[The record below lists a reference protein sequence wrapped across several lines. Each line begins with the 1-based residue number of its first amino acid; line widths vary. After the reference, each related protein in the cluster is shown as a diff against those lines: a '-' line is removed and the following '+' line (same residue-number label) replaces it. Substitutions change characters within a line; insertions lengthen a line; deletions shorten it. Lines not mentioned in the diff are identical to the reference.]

1 MKDEIRLLNEKLD
14 YLTDGSRRLHGLYDK
29 SIAKAKNVQNEL
41 DTCEE
46 QNLET
51 RSKNQVCERT
61 VEGMGQN
68 IISVLMQHIL
78 FRKISERLISKT

>member
-1 MKDEIRLLNEKLD
+1 MQDKIKLLNEKLD

-29 SIAKAKNVQNEL
+29 SLEKAKILQNEL
-41 DTCEE
+41 DSCEK

-51 RSKNQVCERT
+51 ISKNQVCDRT

-68 IISVLMQHIL
+68 IISIL
-78 FRKISERLISKT
+78 TKIKFFEY

>member
-1 MKDEIRLLNEKLD
+1 MQDEIKLLNEKLD

-41 DTCEE
+41 DSCEK
-46 QNLET
+46 QKLT
-51 RSKNQVCERT
+51 TISKNQLCDRT

-68 IISVLMQHIL
+68 IISIL
-78 FRKISERLISKT
+78 TKIKFFEY